1 MFSGQI
7 FDTVKIN
14 IVKYMTTPG
23 VIFSILK
30 AVLILA
36 VALAVVKFGNFF
48 ISRIIKVVTGKERA
62 IQKKIPMER
71 VATLTWVFKSFF
83 DIVVWTLAILTIL
96 PEFEINIVPLLASL
110 GIVGLAISMGAK
122 NLIQDYLAGIVILIE
137 DQYRVGERIEA
148 AGKTGE
154 VRQISLRRTILFEPS
169 EKKICYI
176 PNSEIKTVV
185 NLSRSI

>member
-1 MFSGQI
+1 
-7 FDTVKIN
+7 
-14 IVKYMTTPG
+14 MTTPE

-30 AVLILA
+30 AISILA
-36 VALAVVKFGNFF
+36 IALVVVKFGNAF
-48 ISRIIKVVTGKERA
+48 ISRVIKIFVGKEGA
-62 IQKKIPMER
+62 IQRRLPMER
-71 VATLTWVFKSFF
+71 VATLTGVFKSFF
-83 DIVVWTLAILTIL
+83 DILVWILAILMIL

-122 NLIQDYLAGIVILIE
+122 NLIQDYLAGIVILME

-148 AGKTGE
+148 AGKAGE
-154 VRQISLRRTILFEPS
+154 VKEINLRRTILYEPS

-185 NLSRSI
+185 NLSRSF